1 VPWPTD
7 PGRGSESIVIALSVL
22 EELAA
27 RTAEVEIKLT
37 YTEDLIDTLNTTVY
51 RQQLQIDQLLQQ
63 IRAMRE
69 EKRNEEARA
78 GQRNIRDDIPP
89 HY

>member
-1 VPWPTD
+1 MD
-7 PGRGSESIVIALSVL
+7 DQFE
-22 EELAA
+22 A
-27 RTAEVEIKLT
+27 RIAEVEIKLT

-51 RQQLQIDQLLQQ
+51 RQQLQIDQLSQE

-69 EKRNEEARA
+69 EKRNEEARV

>member
-1 VPWPTD
+1 MTQQAAV
-7 PGRGSESIVIALSVL
+7 EVL
-22 EELAA
+22 EA
-27 RTAEVEIKLT
+27 RMAEVEIKLS
-37 YTEDLIDTLNTTVY
+37 YSEDLIEALNTTMY
-51 RQQLQIDQLLQQ
+51 RQQLQIEQLVQE

-78 GQRNIRDDIPP
+78 GLKNIRDDIPP

>member
-1 VPWPTD
+1 VTQNTLD
-7 PGRGSESIVIALSVL
+7 GVL
-22 EELAA
+22 EN
-27 RTAEVEIKLT
+27 RVSEVEIKLT

-51 RQQLQIDQLLQQ
+51 RQQLQIDQLVQEM
-63 IRAMRE
+63 RAMRE
-69 EKRNEEARA
+69 EKRNEEARV

>member
-1 VPWPTD
+1 
-7 PGRGSESIVIALSVL
+7 
-22 EELAA
+22 
-27 RTAEVEIKLT
+27 
-37 YTEDLIDTLNTTVY
+37 VY
-51 RQQLQIDQLLQQ
+51 RQQLQIEQLVLE

-78 GQRNIRDDIPP
+78 GQKNIRDDIPP

>member
-1 VPWPTD
+1 VTAQ
-7 PGRGSESIVIALSVL
+7 SESDLTALTSL
-22 EELAA
+22 EVRMAEL
-27 RTAEVEIKLT
+27 EIKISFS
-37 YTEDLIDTLNTTVY
+37 EDLVETLNTTVY
-51 RQQLQIDQLLQQ
+51 RQQLQIEQLVLE

-78 GQRNIRDDIPP
+78 GQKNIRDDIPP